1 MEGDPGSPAV
11 LPAGSGLGFAALL
24 LLFAASL
31 LTVLA
36 WLLQVTRWFRPA
48 QPGARGLL
56 GALCGF
62 PSIRDSW
69 GRAWAQ
75 ALNREALRSRS
86 SVQMMFEENISLQPN
101 VHISQVSCTQRSDSS
116 MVYLC
121 RLSADTVRFPVS
133 VTQESP
139 AAVSCD
145 TYQVSLTIQSAKIEV
160 RLQELQQAGLLVS
173 WSFAERPDMLLHVAP
188 KPSHQKSEGGA
199 DLCTVQDLVQ
209 NALLTAEPAMMF
221 NLKAPDSNLGVC
233 DRLIQGSP
241 SRTDS
246 LKLLVRQLHLRDVV
260 LQDSDVE
267 LICEAEMDGQRKK
280 TGCARMHK
288 TGEAWSVSWSEEMIL
303 QLTPQSREL
312 SLKVW
317 QMGRDADGEFIFCK
331 PSHRLKLVPVTSRSI
346 HTSFHSPL
354 IDILLGHTKVALK
367 SPERDLCGKRVC
379 PLTMCT
385 MLPEIPAPSI
395 SVEFYIS
402 EANLLRA
409 TLGTPMQ
416 RINITPTKKVEMD
429 RAVMPDGTIVT
440 TVTTIQSRPKLDDS
454 PARSP
459 SKVEVTE
466 NKPVLFP
473 RSCSAGSSPSG
484 SGGSPSSMKLD
495 PVAETAIRQLTEPSN
510 KSSKRTPTKRSTLII
525 SGVSKVPIGDDE
537 MALSLGYAASM
548 DASLYGISKCFQV
561 PQTEGSAD
569 FPSEVTTSHGQD
581 TDETTRSDIS
591 DRPSLDDLDSETG
604 STGALETRSL
614 KDHKVGFLRSGTKL
628 LFRRHHRDAGLSQSH
643 DDLTNAAAAS
653 RKKSSF
659 PRRLFKRFSLKTKSK
674 PNVNGSAQ
682 AGEK

>member
-1 MEGDPGSPAV
+1 MEGDPGSSAV

-36 WLLQVTRWFRPA
+36 WFLQVTRWFRPA

-121 RLSADTVRFPVS
+121 CLSADTVRFPVS

-145 TYQVSLTIQSAKIEV
+145 TYQVSLTIQRAKIEV

-188 KPSHQKSEGGA
+188 KQSHQKSEGGA

-221 NLKAPDSNLGVC
+221 NLKAPDGNLGVC

-241 SRTDS
+241 SRTDN

-280 TGCARMHK
+280 TGCARVHR

-317 QMGRDADGEFIFCK
+317 QMGRDSD
-331 PSHRLKLVPVTSRSI
+331 
-346 HTSFHSPL
+346 
-354 IDILLGHTKVALK
+354 DILLGHTKVALK
-367 SPERDLCGKRVC
+367 SPERDLCGKRVY
-379 PLTMCT
+379 PLTMCTMRT

-416 RINITPTKKVEMD
+416 RMNITPTKKVEMD

-484 SGGSPSSMKLD
+484 SGGSPSSIKLD

-561 PQTEGSAD
+561 PPTEGSAD

-643 DDLTNAAAAS
+643 DDLTNAATAS